1 MLERGADVNTRDKDN
16 ATPLHLASYSGVASV
31 VDVLLDHGAEA
42 DAQNARADGQT
53 PLHQGLHTPNEDN
66 SRIVRLLLDHG
77 VDVNARDKDQETPLH
92 FGCSIGDSE
101 TALVLLDHGAEL
113 SAQNANGQTQL
124 HRALQGSH
132 YYTSDRVSRLLLER
146 GVDVNARD
154 KDKASPLHL
163 ASSNSRSRIVQ
174 VLLDHGAK
182 ADAQNVDGQTPS
194 IAKQIQ

>member
-1 MLERGADVNTRDKDN
+1 M
-16 ATPLHLASYSGVASV
+16 
-31 VDVLLDHGAEA
+31 LLDHG
-42 DAQNARADGQT
+42 
-53 PLHQGLHTPNEDN
+53 
-66 SRIVRLLLDHG
+66 
-77 VDVNARDKDQETPLH
+77 
-92 FGCSIGDSE
+92 C
-101 TALVLLDHGAEL
+101 GAEL

-132 YYTSDRVSRLLLER
+132 YHTSDRVSRLLLER